1 MALRLNKTSKIVV
14 ALGVVLLSGALG
26 FLIWRVNQGETTA
39 PEESEAGENSCN
51 CCPNGYLTMNPSL
64 VPAYHSGCIPCSC
77 TYTAKVCQK
86 ISDGTWVRQ
95 CTISECT
102 EGSDCNLHCVW
113 NQVNYCD
120 RTAGGVCK
128 CKAPPNNCGT
138 NTPCTISCPSGY
150 SKCTSG
156 TGCNTIEKKCTCP
169 GCDNIYYVQE
179 KCKKNTTIS
188 CGDGIKNGTEEC
200 DPKATPTGC
209 KTGEKCLADCTCSA
223 TVQETCGDG
232 KLTTGEQC
240 ELGNPS
246 GNSCLWSSPECDQV
260 SCICSIKSNL
270 IIKKS
275 AVEECIDEGT
285 ENPKSELT
293 YVITITNRG
302 TTTQQVTKVRDVLDS
317 KILENGIE
325 PTGITSPGA
334 YSAGKILWSYATTPL
349 SIGAGRSK
357 SFTYKVIIDKDS
369 FGTYSNVATMTKSDG
384 TTMQASANITADCI
398 IEDTEIPETGI
409 FDSTLGRIGAGVVLL
424 ILGGIVYNIPNGV
437 LIVKKKEN
445 SFKYRSKFE
454 KKY

>member
-14 ALGVVLLSGALG
+14 ALGVVLLSVALG
-26 FLIWRVNQGETTA
+26 FLIWRINQGETTA

-51 CCPNGYLTMNPSL
+51 CCYESIGTTLPECNGTTL
-64 VPAYHSGCIPCSC
+64 VKECTC
-77 TYTAKVCQK
+77 TYKPNVCK
-86 ISDGTWVRQ
+86 DRNGDVVRQ
-95 CTISECT
+95 CTVSECT

-120 RTAGGVCK
+120 RVAGGVCK

-138 NTPCTISCPSGY
+138 DIPCTISCPSGY

-156 TGCNTIEKKCTCP
+156 TGCTTYEKKCTCP
-169 GCDNIYYVQE
+169 DCDNTYYVKI

-188 CGDGIKNGTEEC
+188 CGDGIKNGTEAC

-209 KTGEKCLADCTCSA
+209 KTGETCLNDCTCSGGIL
-223 TVQETCGDG
+223 ETCGDG
-232 KLTTGEQC
+232 KLITGEQC

-246 GNSCLWSSPECDQV
+246 GNSCLWNSPECNQS
-260 SCICSIKSNL
+260 SCTCTIKSNL
-270 IIKKS
+270 VISKR

-293 YVITITNRG
+293 YVITITNKG

-349 SIGAGRSK
+349 SIGAGKSK
-357 SFTYKVIIDKDS
+357 SFTYKVTVDKDS
-369 FGTYSNVATMTKSDG
+369 FGTYSNVVTMTKSDG

-398 IEDTEIPETGI
+398 IEEPEIPQTGI

-424 ILGGIVYNIPNGV
+424 ILGGIVYNLPNTV
-437 LIVKKKEN
+437 FFHKKE
-445 SFKYRSKFE
+445 SSYKYRSKFE
-454 KKY
+454 KRY